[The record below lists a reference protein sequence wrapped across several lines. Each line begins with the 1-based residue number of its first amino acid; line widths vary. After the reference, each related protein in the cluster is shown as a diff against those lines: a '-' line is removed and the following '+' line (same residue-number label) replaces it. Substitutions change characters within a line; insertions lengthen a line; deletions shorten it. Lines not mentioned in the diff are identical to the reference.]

1 LTDQVLAQTVEP
13 LATLESFDEELVAPD
28 LKVIIRNNSVPNFWC
43 SAARLELL
51 DTDTSNLKEKHN
63 EVSFRENKY
72 ERWHSNGSLGSRDGG
87 LRSSEHIERYR
98 RYQANCHGA
107 QTAR

>member
-1 LTDQVLAQTVEP
+1 V
-13 LATLESFDEELVAPD
+13 VAPD
-28 LKVIIRNNSVPNFWC
+28 LKVIIRNNSVPK
-43 SAARLELL
+43 SGVQVARLELL

-87 LRSSEHIERYR
+87 LRPSEHIERCR
-98 RYQANCHGA
+98 SYQANCHGA